1 MSGTRTFLVHCL
13 DAEGAAPR
21 RAAGRAAHSGRL
33 AAQRAEP
40 GEVALLV
47 YGPLV
52 GDDGTTPAG
61 SAFLVAA
68 PSRAAVSA
76 WVEADPFRTDGVWDA
91 VHVHELAVSA
101 NSPVRLELERSTP

>member
-1 MSGTRTFLVHCL
+1 MSAPRTFLVHCL
-13 DAEGAAPR
+13 DAEGAAPH
-21 RAAGRAAHSGRL
+21 RAAARPAHSARL

-52 GDDGTTPAG
+52 ADDGTTPVG

-76 WVEADPFRTDGVWDA
+76 WVEADPFRTGGVWGA
-91 VHVHELAVSA
+91 VQVHELAVSA
-101 NSPVRLELERSTP
+101 NAPVRLDVERSTP